1 MEKFK
6 SFLVASNLAAN
17 TVSAYITAIKNYNE
31 KYEDIN
37 KRNLLEWKVFLI
49 ENFKAKTVNL
59 KIQAMN
65 KYLEF
70 I

>member
-31 KYEDIN
+31 KEKVLDILYKVWYQKK
-37 KRNLLEWKVFLI
+37 KRGYHI
-49 ENFKAKTVNL
+49 
-59 KIQAMN
+59 
-65 KYLEF
+65 F
-70 I
+70 IRRII